1 MPFQSASIQSYFSS
15 QPSPSKSLPSCQAS
29 STNSHPE
36 AAKSNDMS
44 NKTFIPG
51 DGFTA
56 REIANSPGT
65 QPVTGPF
72 TPLHG
77 IPYQEVSLLNLSPT
91 DFSVTF
97 TGRIVNI
104 YAAIMRR
111 APKIAKGCLRCT
123 VSDGEGAVTVSRKQL
138 STVFW
143 VSSPVIFCRSVSGME
158 KSPFRYVSARL
169 SRCGPLISRCP
180 SITASRPLQFRS
192 TPASFPNGTAPATC
206 KFTMTRP
213 TTICVVAS
221 PLVLVAMKSS
231 AS

>member
-1 MPFQSASIQSYFSS
+1 
-15 QPSPSKSLPSCQAS
+15 
-29 STNSHPE
+29 
-36 AAKSNDMS
+36 MS

-123 VSDGEGAVTVSRKQL
+123 VSDGEGAVTVRVWHGKVAFPLRIGSL
-138 STVFW
+138 ITVW
-143 VSSPVIFCRSVSGME
+143 TTHITLPEHNGVSPSSVSLYTSIFPERDRACHLQIHDDSADNDLRCRKPLGASGHEEQRFMTLATFAAGGWE
-158 KSPFRYVSARL
+158 APDAKLLVCVKSVGARKTGRPCL
-169 SRCGPLISRCP
+169 PARTLRFTAKP
-180 SITASRPLQFRS
+180 S
-192 TPASFPNGTAPATC
+192 N
-206 KFTMTRP
+206 
-213 TTICVVAS
+213 
-221 PLVLVAMKSS
+221 
-231 AS
+231 